1 MEGVIFIKNKSYGMK
16 IKWVQ
21 KIFKGNIKIYKLLD
35 ELEGYIK
42 LDNIES
48 VQVDME
54 KVINVLSGKLRRYL
68 DT

>member
-1 MEGVIFIKNKSYGMK
+1 MK